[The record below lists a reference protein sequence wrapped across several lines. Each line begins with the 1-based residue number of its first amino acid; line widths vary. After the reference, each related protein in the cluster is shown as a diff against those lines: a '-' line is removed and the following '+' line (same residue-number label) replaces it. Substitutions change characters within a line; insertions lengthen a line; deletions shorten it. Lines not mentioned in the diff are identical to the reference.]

1 MDYQELCGKIEKTI
15 SNIRFAG
22 VINNK
27 GRLVAGGMI
36 GSVKPLED
44 TKKDEMLFMELAL
57 RVRMRGEFN
66 EELGPVRFSLSYR
79 DKLIIMSFPMGND
92 VLLVTMDKSDTF
104 DKIPFQIL
112 KACLLYTSPSPR
124 DISGSRMPSSA

>member
-1 MDYQELCGKIEKTI
+1 MDYQELSGKIEKTI

-112 KACLLYTSPSPR
+112 NA
-124 DISGSRMPSSA
+124 IG

>member
-1 MDYQELCGKIEKTI
+1 MDYQDLCGKIEKTI

-57 RVRMRGEFN
+57 RVRMMGEFN

-79 DKLIIMSFPMGND
+79 DN
-92 VLLVTMDKSDTF
+92 
-104 DKIPFQIL
+104 
-112 KACLLYTSPSPR
+112 
-124 DISGSRMPSSA
+124 

>member
-1 MDYQELCGKIEKTI
+1 MDYQELCGKIEKSV

-66 EELGPVRFSLSYR
+66 EELGPVKFSLSYR

-92 VLLVTMDKSDTF
+92 VLLVTIDKTEKF
-104 DKIPFQIL
+104 DQIPFKIL
-112 KACLLYTSPSPR
+112 E
-124 DISGSRMPSSA
+124 IIG

>member
-1 MDYQELCGKIEKTI
+1 LDYQELCGKIEK
-15 SNIRFAG
+15 SLDNIRFAG

-66 EELGPVRFSLSYR
+66 EELGPVKFSLSYR
-79 DKLIIMSFPMGND
+79 EKLIIMSFPMGND
-92 VLLVTMDKSDTF
+92 VLLVTIDKTEKF
-104 DKIPFQIL
+104 DQVPFKILEI
-112 KACLLYTSPSPR
+112 
-124 DISGSRMPSSA
+124 IG

>member
-1 MDYQELCGKIEKTI
+1 
-15 SNIRFAG
+15 
-22 VINNK
+22 
-27 GRLVAGGMI
+27 
-36 GSVKPLED
+36 
-44 TKKDEMLFMELAL
+44 MELAL

-66 EELGPVRFSLSYR
+66 EELGPVKFSLSYR

-112 KACLLYTSPSPR
+112 KA
-124 DISGSRMPSSA
+124 IG

>member
-1 MDYQELCGKIEKTI
+1 M
-15 SNIRFAG
+15 
-22 VINNK
+22 V
-27 GRLVAGGMI
+27 
-36 GSVKPLED
+36 
-44 TKKDEMLFMELAL
+44 LAL

-112 KACLLYTSPSPR
+112 NA
-124 DISGSRMPSSA
+124 IG

>member
-1 MDYQELCGKIEKTI
+1 MDYQELCGKIEK
-15 SNIRFAG
+15 SLNNIRFAG

-44 TKKDEMLFMELAL
+44 IKKDEMLFMELAL

-66 EELGPVRFSLSYR
+66 EELGPVKFSLSYR
-79 DKLIIMSFPMGND
+79 EKLIIMSFPMGND
-92 VLLVTMDKSDTF
+92 VLLVTIDKTEKF
-104 DKIPFQIL
+104 DQVPFKILEI
-112 KACLLYTSPSPR
+112 
-124 DISGSRMPSSA
+124 IG

>member
-1 MDYQELCGKIEKTI
+1 LDYQELCEKIEKSV

-66 EELGPVRFSLSYR
+66 EELGPVKFSLSYR
-79 DKLIIMSFPMGND
+79 DKLIIMSFPIGND
-92 VLLVTMDKSDTF
+92 VLLVTIDKTEKF
-104 DKIPFQIL
+104 DQIPFKIL
-112 KACLLYTSPSPR
+112 E
-124 DISGSRMPSSA
+124 IIG

>member
-1 MDYQELCGKIEKTI
+1 MDSQELCGKFEI
-15 SNIRFAG
+15 SLPNIRFAG

-66 EELGPVRFSLSYR
+66 EELGAVKFSLSYR
-79 DKLIIMSFPMGND
+79 EKLIIMSFPMGND
-92 VLLVTMDKSDTF
+92 VLLVTIDKTEKF
-104 DKIPFQIL
+104 DQIPFKIL
-112 KACLLYTSPSPR
+112 E
-124 DISGSRMPSSA
+124 IVG

>member
-1 MDYQELCGKIEKTI
+1 LDYQELCGKIEK
-15 SNIRFAG
+15 SLNNIRFAG

-66 EELGPVRFSLSYR
+66 EELGPVKFSLSYR
-79 DKLIIMSFPMGND
+79 EKLIIMSFPMGND
-92 VLLVTMDKSDTF
+92 VLLVTIDKTEKF
-104 DKIPFQIL
+104 DQVPFKILEI
-112 KACLLYTSPSPR
+112 
-124 DISGSRMPSSA
+124 IG

>member
-1 MDYQELCGKIEKTI
+1 LDYQELCGKIEKSV

-66 EELGPVRFSLSYR
+66 EELGPVKFSLSYR

-92 VLLVTMDKSDTF
+92 VLLVTIDKTEKF
-104 DKIPFQIL
+104 DQIPFKIL
-112 KACLLYTSPSPR
+112 E
-124 DISGSRMPSSA
+124 IIG

>member
-1 MDYQELCGKIEKTI
+1 LDYQELCGKIEKSV

-66 EELGPVRFSLSYR
+66 EELGPVKFSLSYR
-79 DKLIIMSFPMGND
+79 DKLIIMSFPIGND
-92 VLLVTMDKSDTF
+92 VLLVTIDKTEKF
-104 DKIPFQIL
+104 DQIPFKIL
-112 KACLLYTSPSPR
+112 E
-124 DISGSRMPSSA
+124 IIG

>member
-1 MDYQELCGKIEKTI
+1 LDYQELCGKIEK
-15 SNIRFAG
+15 SLDDIRFAG

-66 EELGPVRFSLSYR
+66 EELGPVKFSLSYR
-79 DKLIIMSFPMGND
+79 EKLIIMSFPMGND
-92 VLLVTMDKSDTF
+92 VLLVTIDKTEKF
-104 DKIPFQIL
+104 DQIPFKIL
-112 KACLLYTSPSPR
+112 E
-124 DISGSRMPSSA
+124 IIG

>member
-1 MDYQELCGKIEKTI
+1 MDYQELCGKIEKSV

-66 EELGPVRFSLSYR
+66 EELGPVKFSLSYR

-92 VLLVTMDKSDTF
+92 VLLVTIDKTEKF
-104 DKIPFQIL
+104 DQVPFKILEI
-112 KACLLYTSPSPR
+112 
-124 DISGSRMPSSA
+124 IG